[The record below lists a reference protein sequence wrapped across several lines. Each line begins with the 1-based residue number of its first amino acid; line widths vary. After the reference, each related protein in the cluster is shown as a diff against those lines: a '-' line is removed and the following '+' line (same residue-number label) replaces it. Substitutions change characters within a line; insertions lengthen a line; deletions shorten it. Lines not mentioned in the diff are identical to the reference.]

1 MAGEKKISIKSK
13 KKLEKILSKRL
24 DKIFQT
30 DKDKPKLITFFT
42 GCDPTYET
50 SLEILKE
57 AAKNGASILEIG
69 YPTSEA
75 SAEGPIIKKSH
86 DRVIAQKIGLPKT
99 IRLAKDLRSSN
110 SSVGIVLMGYISNV
124 FMYSIPKFA
133 KDIAGIVDGVLCVDA
148 PHEIHEENELRNE
161 LKKYDIDLIKLIA
174 PTSGFKRIEEIANLS
189 SGFIYSVNVK
199 GITGV
204 KKADVNEVSAMI
216 KKIKSFTKTPIVSGF
231 GIKTPEDAKLISK
244 SGCMGIVIGSTL
256 VDFIEKN
263 INDKKLPQKIGKI
276 VKEFNDIL
284 NI

>member
-1 MAGEKKISIKSK
+1 MVEAKKTSIKLK

-30 DKDKPKLITFFT
+30 NKNKPKLITFFT

-75 SAEGPIIKKSH
+75 SAEGPVIKKSH

-99 IRLAKDLRSSN
+99 IQLAKDLRSSN
-110 SSVGIVLMGYISNV
+110 KDVGIVLMGYISNV

-133 KDIAGIVDGVLCVDA
+133 KDIAGVVDAVLCVDA
-148 PHEIHEENELRNE
+148 PHEIHEEKELRTE

-174 PTSGFKRIEEIANLS
+174 PTTSDKRISEIAKIS
-189 SGFIYSVNVK
+189 SGFIYSLNVK
-199 GITGV
+199 GISGV
-204 KKADVNEVSAMI
+204 KKADVGEVSSMI
-216 KKIKSFTKTPIVSGF
+216 KRIKSLTKTPVVSGF
-231 GIKTPEDAKLISK
+231 GIKNPEDAKSIAK
-244 SGCMGIVIGSTL
+244 SGCAGIVIGSTF
-256 VDFIEKN
+256 VEFIEKN
-263 INDKKLPQKIGKI
+263 INDTKLPHMVGKM
-276 VKEFNDIL
+276 VKSFKDTL
-284 NI
+284 K

>member
-1 MAGEKKISIKSK
+1 
-13 KKLEKILSKRL
+13 LEKILSKRL

-75 SAEGPIIKKSH
+75 SAEGPVIKKSH

-99 IRLAKDLRSSN
+99 IQLAKDLRSSN
-110 SSVGIVLMGYISNV
+110 KEVGIVLMGYISNV

-133 KDIAGIVDGVLCVDA
+133 KDIAGTVDAVLCVDA
-148 PHEIHEENELRNE
+148 PHEIHEERELRTE

-174 PTSGFKRIEEIANLS
+174 PTTSDKRISEIGKIS
-189 SGFIYSVNVK
+189 SGFIYSLNVK
-199 GITGV
+199 GISGV
-204 KKADVNEVSAMI
+204 KKADVGEVSSMI
-216 KKIKSFTKTPIVSGF
+216 KRIKSLTKTPVVSGF
-231 GIKTPEDAKLISK
+231 GIKNPEDAKLIAK
-244 SGCMGIVIGSTL
+244 SGCSGVVIGSTF
-256 VDFIEKN
+256 VEFIEKN
-263 INDKKLPQKIGKI
+263 INDKKLPQMIGKI
-276 VKEFNDIL
+276 VGHFKDAL
-284 NI
+284 NL